1 MHRAFHIPGD
11 LQSKLTLVGGP
22 FDRLALSLSLS
33 LSIFLTLTHSHTQ
46 AGLGDILWRPA
57 ASGRLAGWHKRP
69 EPGCNQ
75 VAAKVARL

>member
-33 LSIFLTLTHSHTQ
+33 LSIFLTHRCGWCSGGRARTANSSTQ
-46 AGLGDILWRPA
+46 MPA
-57 ASGRLAGWHKRP
+57 PSNS
-69 EPGCNQ
+69 PGGTPLKARQCNQ
-75 VAAKVARL
+75 VAA